1 MKWVVCLDNTGY
13 ELDLEPRKLYQ
24 VVEDEKSA
32 KSGCIRII
40 DGSGEDYLYDAN
52 RFMTVEVAAPVEER
66 LKAAA

>member
-13 ELDLEPRKLYQ
+13 EVDLEPRKLYQ
-24 VVEDEKSA
+24 VIEDEKSA

-66 LKAAA
+66 LMAAA